1 MNDLRLL
8 GPDYISDDYNKII
21 ESTHHTLNIPKID
34 TKMKNVIPLK
44 NNMYHQLGLKYDTIK
59 HLIEK
64 DKKEEE
70 EERKRKE
77 KKNQKTIEK
86 QKMKNSN
93 KSSNN
98 NIILTIKKLGRIGSV
113 SELKEERY
121 KDEKRKPYY
130 HGTFGIS
137 GNPVK

>member
-1 MNDLRLL
+1 
-8 GPDYISDDYNKII
+8 
-21 ESTHHTLNIPKID
+21 
-34 TKMKNVIPLK
+34 MKNVIPLK

-77 KKNQKTIEK
+77 KKNKSVESN
-86 QKMKNSN
+86 NSSLN
-93 KSSNN
+93 KRKIKSNN
-98 NIILTIKKLGRIGSV
+98 NIILPLKKLGRIGSV
-113 SELKEERY
+113 TDLKEERY
-121 KDEKRKPYY
+121 KDEAKRPYY
-130 HGTFGIS
+130 HGRFGVS